1 MPRERPKC
9 VAKRGEKSFSEFRSA
24 LSNEGVWWPRPTE
37 TSYVEF
43 FNYFL
48 HPSRVLLSCQNV
60 SQDIVI
66 VYECM
71 LMRLCALRC
80 YCIQGQHVSTILCTI
95 ILEVML
101 MKTL

>member
-1 MPRERPKC
+1 MATPDRD
-9 VAKRGEKSFSEFRSA
+9 FF
-24 LSNEGVWWPRPTE
+24 
-37 TSYVEF
+37 VEF

-66 VYECM
+66 VYEFM

-80 YCIQGQHVSTILCTI
+80 YCMQGQHVSAILRTI